1 MKKYL
6 FLILFIIGCIGTTGS
21 THSYAEDSTIGK
33 DAKKAAKE
41 IKEAAKETGR
51 AVKSAVKDPKVRKA
65 GSDAKKAAFETGATI
80 KKEVKEAL
88 E

>member
-1 MKKYL
+1 MKKCL
-6 FLILFIIGCIGTTGS
+6 FLILFIISSIVMTGS
-21 THSYAEDSTIGK
+21 IHSYAEDSTIGK

-41 IKEAAKETGR
+41 IKEAAQQTGR

-65 GSDAKKAAFETGATI
+65 GADAKEAAKETGGVI

-88 E
+88 K